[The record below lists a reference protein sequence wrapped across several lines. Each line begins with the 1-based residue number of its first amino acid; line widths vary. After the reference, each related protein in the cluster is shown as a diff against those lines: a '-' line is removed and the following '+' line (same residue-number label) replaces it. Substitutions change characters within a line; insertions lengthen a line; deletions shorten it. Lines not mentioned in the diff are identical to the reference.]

1 VGILALVAVIKV
13 RRVDGE
19 NVITLPKELEA
30 RGFIPDAEV
39 TIEPLEDGGGIAVV
53 LEGPVPERDRALIRW
68 VVEQDREVLDR
79 LEKYDRGEDA

>member
-1 VGILALVAVIKV
+1 VAVIRV

-30 RGFIPDAEV
+30 RGFIPDVEV
-39 TIEPLEDGGGIAVV
+39 TIEPLEDGAGIAVV
-53 LEGPVPERDRALIRW
+53 LEGAVPGRDRALIRR

-79 LEKYDRGEDA
+79 LERYDRGENA